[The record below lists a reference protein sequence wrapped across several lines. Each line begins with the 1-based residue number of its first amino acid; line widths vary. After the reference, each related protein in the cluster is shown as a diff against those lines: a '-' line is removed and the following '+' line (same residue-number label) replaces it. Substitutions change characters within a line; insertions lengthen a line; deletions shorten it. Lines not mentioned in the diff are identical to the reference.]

1 MLLTMAQL
9 LGTLPVA
16 EAPKRAVSREV
27 YMSPNPGN
35 EKSYRDHSGVRRAAM
50 VVIDEL
56 GEDAAEYAVTRAMV
70 LQRQGDEIG
79 ASTWRRV
86 APVIKE
92 LQRKKSAGSN

>member
-9 LGTLPVA
+9 LGILPVA

-27 YMSPNPGN
+27 YMSPNPGD
-35 EKSYRDHSGVRRAAM
+35 EKLCRDHSGVRRAAM

-79 ASTWRRV
+79 ASTWRRI

-92 LQRKKSAGSN
+92 MQRRKGAGSN

>member
-1 MLLTMAQL
+1 M
-9 LGTLPVA
+9 
-16 EAPKRAVSREV
+16 
-27 YMSPNPGN
+27 NPISGN
-35 EKSYRDHSGVRRAAM
+35 TQGLRDDSGVRRAAM
-50 VVIDEL
+50 LLIDEL

-92 LQRKKSAGSN
+92 MQRKKSAGSN